1 MTHTSWYRWYGW
13 SARALSVAVM
23 LLAAWMLLAAPP
35 VHAAPTAG
43 RPTVEAPDP
52 GSVSFRLGVQ
62 TGADLASA
70 MVTYKVLD
78 PNGNVRGEL
87 NAEVSPGQTANLLAT
102 MQTNSNQRYIPVGS
116 QIAYSWTVVDKGGGT
131 LTTPEETFV
140 FLDGRFQW
148 QSRKSGLVTVY
159 WYGGNDANALQVI
172 QAAADSIEKNQ
183 KLLRVT
189 LAYPVRLV
197 VYRNTTEG
205 RPAQQPRGAAF
216 DGSVI
221 TGGSRVA
228 TDLVHIYDPIGAGF
242 VDVTRH
248 EVGHI
253 LTRVAGI
260 GPIARIP
267 SWLDE
272 GTAVYSQ
279 LDPGRGYTQSL
290 QLGIRTDQVMR
301 LRNMVSASNQPSTVD
316 LFYGQSWAVVKF
328 MVDTYGEAKFAALF
342 KAIKED
348 TPVDAALKQTM
359 GVDQDGLYNEWRK
372 SVGLK
377 AIDFPPIAEAT
388 PAVAVPT
395 QQPLRIPTAVSGASE
410 TSGGAT
416 SAGGAPE
423 AQGAPTLG
431 IAIGIATLLLAG
443 GIGFVGL
450 RLARKR

>member
-1 MTHTSWYRWYGW
+1 MFLVTP
-13 SARALSVAVM
+13 AVY
-23 LLAAWMLLAAPP
+23 
-35 VHAAPTAG
+35 AAPTVG

-52 GSVSFRLGVQ
+52 ASLRFRLGVQ
-62 TGADLASA
+62 TGTDLASA
-70 MVTYKVLD
+70 TVTYKVLD
-78 PNGNVRGEL
+78 PNGNVGGSL
-87 NAEVSPGQTANLLAT
+87 TAEVSPGQRADLLAT
-102 MQTNSNQRYIPVGS
+102 MQTNGNQRYIPVGS
-116 QIAYSWTVVDKGGGT
+116 RITYSWTVVDKSGGT

-148 QSRKSGLVTVY
+148 QSRTSGLVTVY
-159 WYGGNDANALQVI
+159 WYGGNDANATLI
-172 QAAADSIEKNQ
+172 MQAAADSVDKNQ

-189 LAYPVRLV
+189 LPYPVRLV

-221 TGGSRVA
+221 TGGSRVG

-253 LTRVAGI
+253 LTRLAGI

-272 GTAVYSQ
+272 GTAVYAQ
-279 LDPGRGYTQSL
+279 LDPGRGYIGSL
-290 QLGIRTDQVMR
+290 QLAIRSDQVMR
-301 LRNMVSASNQPSTVD
+301 LRNMASASNQPGTVD
-316 LFYGQSWAVVKF
+316 LFYGQSWSVVKY

-348 TPVDAALKQTM
+348 APVDAALKATM
-359 GVDQDGLYNEWRK
+359 GVDQDGLYNAWRK

-377 AIDFPPIAEAT
+377 EIEFPPIVEAT

-395 QQPLRIPTAVSGASE
+395 QPPLRIPTAVSGASE
-410 TSGGAT
+410 TRGGAGSGT
-416 SAGGAPE
+416 VPGVEARGAPV
-423 AQGAPTLG
+423 LG
-431 IAIGIATLLLAG
+431 IAIGVATLLLAS
-443 GIGFVGL
+443 GIGFLGL